1 MIDNKYNPSEIED
14 KWYKEWEENKIFS
27 PSGDGEPYCIMIPP
41 PNVTGT
47 LHMGHAFQVTLMDIL
62 CRYHRMLGNKTLWQ
76 AGTDHAGIATQ
87 MVVERKLTAQGISRT
102 DLGREKFIDQV
113 WDWKSQSGDII
124 TKQLRRMGASL
135 DWESERFTLDEG
147 LSIAVSKVFIDLY
160 EEGLIYKGKRLV
172 NWDPVLQTALSDL
185 EVISSEENGKIWQIK
200 YFLENDSEN
209 YLEIATTRP
218 ETILGD
224 TAVAVNPLDEK
235 YKKYIGKNAIVPI
248 TGKKVP
254 IISDEYVDMEFGTG
268 CLKITPAHDF
278 NDYELAKKHNLEIIN
293 IFDASARIQCDFK
306 EYNNLDRFEA
316 RKKILSELQESN
328 NLTRVSDHKMVIPRG
343 DRSHSII
350 EPLMT
355 DQWYVKIKP
364 LAEEAIRCVKEK
376 EIKFVPENW
385 EKTYFE
391 WMNNIQDWCI
401 SRQLWWGHR
410 IPAWYDEEKN
420 IYVGKDEDDVR
431 KKYDIKSETILTQD
445 EDVLDTWF
453 SSSLWP
459 FSTLG
464 WPNETERVK
473 TFYPTSVLITGF
485 DIIFFWVA
493 RMIMMGK
500 KFVGEVPFKEIYV
513 HGLVKD
519 SSGKKMSKSK
529 GNIIDPIDLIDG
541 IKLEDLINK
550 RASDLMQPEM
560 AEKIKKNT
568 KKEYPQ
574 GIDSYG
580 TDALRFTFASLAS
593 NGRDIN
599 FNLKRVEGYR
609 NFCNKLWNAARYVK
623 MQSQDQSYDIES
635 EKFTDEDFWIRNKL
649 SVLIANTK
657 DSYKNYRFDYAAKNL
672 YSFVWQDYC
681 NWYIEISKSKL
692 NKKNV
697 TEIEKSIIIYNLR
710 DILKNI
716 LLLLHPIMPF
726 ITEEIYHDMY
736 GEEKFL
742 QDNNYPDAEK
752 FSNDVDVSNI
762 SWMIDIVSAIRKTRS
777 EIGVQPNKDIEV
789 VIVGENNK
797 DKLFFKNLSSLIMD
811 LAKINKFSFGQEDT
825 NQNYYTCVSNNL
837 KLLIPSS
844 GLIDIDSEIDR
855 LSREKAKYVKQ
866 AEGIEGR
873 LANAEF
879 INNAPGH
886 VVVADEQKLKEL
898 KMQILKI
905 DEQLKNYSK

>member
-1 MIDNKYNPSEIED
+1 MADNKYNPAEIEG
-14 KWYKEWEENKIFS
+14 KWYEEWEKNKIFS
-27 PSGDGEPYCIMIPP
+27 PSDIGNPYCIMIPP

-62 CRYHRMLGNKTLWQ
+62 CRHHRMLGDKTLWQ

-87 MVVERKLTAQGISRT
+87 MVVERKLTAQGISRN

-113 WDWKSQSGDII
+113 WDWKSQSGDMIS
-124 TKQLRRMGASL
+124 KQLRRMGASL
-135 DWESERFTLDEG
+135 DWESERFTMDEG
-147 LSIAVSKVFIDLY
+147 LSKAVNKVFIDLY

-185 EVISSEENGKIWQIK
+185 EVISSEEDGKIWQIK
-200 YFLENDSEN
+200 YFIDNDSDE

-224 TAVAVNPLDEK
+224 TAVAVNPNDEK
-235 YKKYIGKNAIVPI
+235 YKKYIGKNVIVPI
-248 TGKKVP
+248 TGKVVP
-254 IISDEYVDMEFGTG
+254 IISDEYVDIDFGTG

-278 NDYELAKKHNLEIIN
+278 NDYELAKRHNLEIVN
-293 IFDASARIQCDFK
+293 IFDASARIKCETK

-316 RKKILSELQESN
+316 RKKILLELEETGY
-328 NLTRVSDHKMVIPRG
+328 LLKTTKHKMLIPRG
-343 DRSHSII
+343 DRSHAII

-355 DQWYVKIKP
+355 DQWYVKIQS
-364 LAEEAIRCVKEK
+364 LADEAIKCVKEE
-376 EIKFVPENW
+376 EIKFVPKNW

-420 IYVGKDEDDVR
+420 IFVGKSEEDVR
-431 KKYDIKSETILTQD
+431 KKYDLKDNIDLTQD

-464 WPNETERVK
+464 WPDETERVK

-500 KFVGEVPFKEIYV
+500 KFVGEIPFKEIYV

-519 SSGKKMSKSK
+519 SSGNKMSKSK

-541 IKLEDLINK
+541 IELNDLINK

-560 AEKIKKNT
+560 SEKIKKNT
-568 KKEYPQ
+568 KKEYPN

-599 FNLKRVEGYR
+599 FDLKRVEGYR
-609 NFCNKLWNAARYVK
+609 NFCNKLWNAARFVK
-623 MQSQDQSYDIES
+623 LQKNEIENDS
-635 EKFTDEDFWIRNKL
+635 GQTNFQDEDLWIRDKL
-649 SVLIANTK
+649 AKLIEDTNEN
-657 DSYKNYRFDYAAKNL
+657 YKNYRFDFAAKGL
-672 YSFVWQDYC
+672 YNFIWQDYC
-681 NWYIEISKSKL
+681 SWYIEISKSKL
-692 NKKNV
+692 NSDNIDKNQ
-697 TEIEKSIIIYNLR
+697 KNIIVYNLR
-710 DILKNI
+710 EVLKNI

-726 ITEEIYHDMY
+726 ITEEIYNDIFK
-736 GEEKFL
+736 EKKFL
-742 QDNNYPDAEK
+742 QNNTYPDIRK
-752 FSNDVDVSNI
+752 FSTEKSVENI
-762 SWMIDIVSAIRKTRS
+762 NWMIEIISAIRKTRS
-777 EIGVQPNKDIEV
+777 EIGVKPNKEIEIMV
-789 VIVGENNK
+789 TGENDK
-797 DKLFFKNLSSLIMD
+797 DKLYFKNLSFLIMS
-811 LAKINKFSFGQEDT
+811 LAKVKNISFKKADESK
-825 NQNYYTCVSNNL
+825 NYYTCVSNNL
-837 KLLIPSS
+837 KILIPSS
-844 GLIDIDSEIDR
+844 DLIDIKLETDR
-855 LSREKAKYVKQ
+855 LTREKEKYISQ
-866 AEGIEGR
+866 SAGIEER
-873 LANAEF
+873 LSKSEF

-886 VVVADEQKLKEL
+886 IVVADEQKLKEL
-898 KMQILKI
+898 KLQIQKI
-905 DEQLKNYSK
+905 DDQLKNYSK